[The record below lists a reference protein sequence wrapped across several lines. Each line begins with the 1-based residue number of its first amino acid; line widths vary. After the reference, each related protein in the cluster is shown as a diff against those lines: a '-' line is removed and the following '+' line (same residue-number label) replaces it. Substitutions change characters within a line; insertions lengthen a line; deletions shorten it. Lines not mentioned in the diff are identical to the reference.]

1 MDAKTIF
8 IVYGL
13 ISLNIGLL
21 LLFYIISNKS
31 RKRDIS
37 LFASGKFIQAFAL
50 ILWSSKGIIPDYVS
64 ANIGSSIILIA
75 LSLESIAIIS
85 FDNQYKKSFLL
96 AYIIPVSALIILMLL
111 TTEVK
116 SEVVFGYYMI
126 TGYVFLFTAY
136 CLFSKNNK
144 TSTVK
149 LVSFVYIVF
158 GGTWIY
164 AGTAIITSSEEIE
177 VLTLTSKYEALIALV
192 SVLYHIIGSVGYLL
206 ILKEADQLEILN
218 KNEIIKSDNEL
229 LKAVNSKKDKFFS
242 IIAHDLRGP
251 IGNLISLGHILHQ
264 THNEVTQKN
273 REEMIVMIS
282 ESAKK
287 TSNLLEN
294 LLQWSRSETGA
305 LEVNGED
312 IILHEIVEENIKL
325 YSNNI
330 LEKQLKVIN
339 DVDKSCSAFADRNMI
354 NTVVRNLFSNAI
366 KFVHKQGVIQFKSTH
381 DSNNKIVSLTI
392 SDNGVGIEE
401 SVVNKLFNIDNNH
414 TTTGTNNERG
424 TGLGL
429 KLCKEFIMKNGG
441 DITVESM
448 RGKGSTFSIQLPIHS
463 NLP

>member
-251 IGNLISLGHILHQ
+251 IGNLISLDIFCIKHI
-264 THNEVTQKN
+264 T
-273 REEMIVMIS
+273 R
-282 ESAKK
+282 
-287 TSNLLEN
+287 
-294 LLQWSRSETGA
+294 
-305 LEVNGED
+305 
-312 IILHEIVEENIKL
+312 
-325 YSNNI
+325 
-330 LEKQLKVIN
+330 
-339 DVDKSCSAFADRNMI
+339 
-354 NTVVRNLFSNAI
+354 
-366 KFVHKQGVIQFKSTH
+366 
-381 DSNNKIVSLTI
+381 
-392 SDNGVGIEE
+392 
-401 SVVNKLFNIDNNH
+401 
-414 TTTGTNNERG
+414 
-424 TGLGL
+424 
-429 KLCKEFIMKNGG
+429 
-441 DITVESM
+441 
-448 RGKGSTFSIQLPIHS
+448 
-463 NLP
+463 